1 MAQRRKA
8 TQNEVL
14 KFYTDLLRMEGGA
27 KLSEAIKAAEF
38 LVKYY
43 GMLDKEGADESKRV
57 VIVDDVPKCEE
68 QGRRLM

>member
-38 LVKYY
+38 FVKYY

-68 QGRRLM
+68 QGR